1 MNITPTS
8 EQLRIIEYPA
18 RPLRIAA
25 GAGTG
30 KTTTLAMRIAHLVG
44 AGAAEPEQVLGIT
57 FTNKAA
63 QELAERIA
71 EMLSETIEPGR
82 DVEIHTYH
90 GFAALILSEF
100 GVLAGVEHEARIIT
114 PTFARQLLFDAINAG
129 TYEHLDITWRGIVDR
144 PARLASDLGDN
155 LATASDLVGLTA
167 GKSGK
172 PWDER
177 AELADIVA
185 RFEAEK
191 RRLGTLDYA
200 DLVRLAHKVVTDHPD
215 VATRIRARYRIVL
228 LDEYQ
233 DTNPAQRELLL
244 TIFGA
249 GFPVTAVGD
258 PDQTIY
264 EWRGASLEN
273 FAAFPRHFS
282 LEDSMP
288 AETYSLTV
296 NRRSARSIIEFAN
309 SVRAK
314 TGGEAGADLEAADT
328 AGAGLVATRWTR
340 TAVDEAE
347 FIADTMLELREDG
360 YEWRQMA
367 ALFRK
372 NKDITLVQ
380 QALEERNIPT
390 EVASIGGLLAIPEI
404 VDLHAWLRILDDP
417 ADSPALLRILLGS
430 RYRLGFADFLPLS
443 RWTRAGDDHE
453 EALTPSL
460 LEAIDVLDEI
470 VGLTPPARRALTAF
484 RSEYRNLL
492 QDAQGSSLVELARRI
507 LQVTGSWQEVE
518 AMPDQS
524 RLSVRLNLHRFLDL
538 AEEWSPLEGRPS
550 LPAFL
555 DYLYEM
561 IESNGD
567 ELTPARLS
575 GQDAVALLTVHRAKG
590 LEWPIVF
597 IPATYKSNFPS
608 SVRSYE
614 DPFEKAH
621 VLPHELRL
629 DRDTLPPLSASM
641 DTTARRAALKGQS
654 DRQEWRTAYV
664 AATRAKDRLYISGAH
679 WYGTPEPRK
688 QAVTPGEL
696 FELATSCAEDL
707 GIDEAGD
714 RPELLRYEPVGDG
727 APDPVFPDGWDAA
740 LRAMREDHGWAER
753 RAIQLGVTD
762 AYHERVDHYQDK
774 LFRIP
779 ETPPTSGPEPLLTSV
794 TGLVTYAICPQ
805 RFYWSEVDRLPRRP
819 SSAAR
824 RGVEIHRRI
833 ELHNRGEVPL
843 DDFREDAYDIGPS
856 ETESAGTRPFE
867 AFLESRF
874 ATTAPLLI
882 EAPFDLLIGSST
894 IRGRIDAVYSPE
906 PGHWEIV
913 DFKSGKPPKLSAT
926 AVQLEAYALAA
937 AEVPFTLQRPGTI
950 DVTFAYLGD
959 GLQTVSERAD
969 EEWIQNARDHV
980 MTLLDNI
987 ADEVWDASPSPAC
1000 RHCDF
1005 ARFCDAGTLWLNDHL
1020 GVKWMD

>member
-1 MNITPTS
+1 MIITPTP
-8 EQLRIIEYPA
+8 EQLRIIEYPV

-30 KTTTLAMRIAHLVG
+30 KTTTLAMRIAHLVE

-63 QELAERIA
+63 QELGERIA
-71 EMLSETIEPGR
+71 EMLADTVEPGR

-114 PTFARQLLFDAINAG
+114 PTFARQLLFDSINAG
-129 TYEHLDITWRGIVDR
+129 IYEHLDITWRGIVDR
-144 PARLASDLGDN
+144 PARLAADLGDN

-167 GKSGK
+167 GQSGK

-215 VATRIRARYRIVL
+215 VANRIRARYRIVL

-244 TIFGA
+244 KIFGD

-282 LEDSMP
+282 GANSRP
-288 AETYSLTV
+288 AETYSLTI
-296 NRRSARSIIEFAN
+296 NRRSARAIIEFAN
-309 SVRAK
+309 SVRSR
-314 TGGEAGADLEAADT
+314 TGGDVGADLEAADT

-380 QALEERNIPT
+380 QALEERNVPT

-404 VDLHAWLRILDDP
+404 VDLHAWLRILNDP

-430 RYRLGFADFLPLS
+430 RYRLGFADVLPLS

-453 EALTPSL
+453 DALTPSL
-460 LEAIDVLDEI
+460 LEAIDVLDNI
-470 VGLTPPARRALTAF
+470 DVLDDIDGLAQPARRALTAF

-518 AMPDQS
+518 AMPDHS

-555 DYLYEM
+555 DYLDEM
-561 IESNGD
+561 VEGNGD

-608 SVRSYE
+608 GVRSYE

-629 DRDTLPPLSASM
+629 DRDTLPSLSASM
-641 DTTARRAALKGQS
+641 DITARRAVLKEQS

-664 AATRAKDRLYISGAH
+664 AATRAKERLYLSGAH
-679 WYGTPEPRK
+679 WYGSPEPRK
-688 QAVTPGEL
+688 QAVKPGEL

-707 GIDEAGD
+707 GNDEAGD

-740 LRAMREDHGWAER
+740 LRAMREDRGWAER
-753 RAIQLGVTD
+753 RATQLGVAG

-779 ETPPTSGPEPLLTSV
+779 ETPPPVGPEPLLTSV

-843 DDFREDAYDIGPS
+843 DDFTEDAYDIGPS
-856 ETESAGTRPFE
+856 DAGSAGTRPFE

-874 ATTAPLLI
+874 AATAPLLI
-882 EAPFDLLIGSST
+882 EAPFDLRVGSST
-894 IRGRIDAVYSPE
+894 IRGRIDAVYAPE
-906 PGHWEIV
+906 AGHWEIV
-913 DFKSGKPPKLSAT
+913 DFKSGAPSKLAAT

-937 AEVPFTLQRPGTI
+937 TEVPFTLQRPSTI
-950 DVTFAYLGD
+950 DVTFAYLGG

-969 EEWIQNARDHV
+969 EEWIHNARDHV
-980 MTLLDNI
+980 TTLLDNI
-987 ADEVWDASPSPAC
+987 TDEVWDASPSSAC

-1005 ARFCDAGTLWLNDHL
+1005 ARFCDAGTLWLKDHQ
-1020 GVKWMD
+1020 